1 MINENT
7 DNLRLKLTQLPC
19 PLALIHPALLLVG
32 PYLHQYP
39 EDDGTAFCQAFVN
52 EAELQ
57 CELQLE
63 ILRLVLHW
71 SRSQTT
77 GSGNE
82 ASLAHAHSS
91 TSGRGRITSGRG
103 NDLYEGLARS
113 SDSVVLSV

>member
-1 MINENT
+1 MVTNISIIIILVSHGGTKTVNENT
-7 DNLRLKLTQLPC
+7 DLRLKLTQLPC

-39 EDDGTAFCQAFVN
+39 EDDGTAFCQVFVN

-82 ASLAHAHSS
+82 ASLHMRTVAIFGF
-91 TSGRGRITSGRG
+91 GRSFYG
-103 NDLYEGLARS
+103 NP
-113 SDSVVLSV
+113 

>member
-1 MINENT
+1 MSHGGTKTVNENT
-7 DNLRLKLTQLPC
+7 DLRLKLTQLPC

-39 EDDGTAFCQAFVN
+39 EDDGTAFCQVFVN

-82 ASLAHAHSS
+82 ASLHMRTVAIFGF
-91 TSGRGRITSGRG
+91 GRSFYG
-103 NDLYEGLARS
+103 NP
-113 SDSVVLSV
+113 